1 MRHLFA
7 SLMIASV
14 TTLWGSVA
22 HADKCGTKDRV
33 PLPPCALSG
42 RVLGT
47 QEGMWVQNNCSYPIT
62 VKFDK
67 PGPDIR
73 KDVLPGKRIE
83 EKAPP
88 YDTKLTCCPRY
99 NQCADPAAPPAGRP
113 NLALGKP
120 ASQSSTTHNG
130 NASRAVDGNTDGKF
144 AANSVTHTASNAQ
157 AWWQVDLGAVKN
169 IGEVVLFNRTDCC
182 NDRLSNFE
190 IKVSND
196 GATWTKVAELAGTAP
211 PQSSYLLNATGR
223 YVRVQLRGTNNLS
236 LAEVQVFEAT
246 AITGLPCNSKVM
258 LRSSKGDYLHRPDGG
273 SLTTWGNGAAS
284 KGNVWLLE
292 CEAPDKVYLKAWT
305 NHYLHR
311 PDDARPIVT
320 TWDTR
325 QSWTIERN
333 AGFVRLKSWKNDHL
347 ERAST
352 PQGVQTGSVDID
364 WTLEVVP

>member
-1 MRHLFA
+1 MKHLFT
-7 SLMIASV
+7 SLMIVSV
-14 TTLWGSVA
+14 ATLWASVA

-33 PLPPCALSG
+33 QLPACVDVKRASVMGGKGSLT
-42 RVLGT
+42 V
-47 QEGMWVQNNCSYPIT
+47 VNKCSYLLT

-67 PGPDIR
+67 PGNDVRRDIA
-73 KDVLPGKRIE
+73 PGSQTTVE
-83 EKAPP
+83 TDP
-88 YDTKLTCCPRY
+88 YATKLSCCPRY
-99 NQCADPAAPPAGRP
+99 SQCTTPPPPPAPPAPPPAGRQ

-130 NASRAVDGNTDGKF
+130 SAARAVDGNTDGKF
-144 AANSVTHTASNAQ
+144 TANSVTHTDTTAQ
-157 AWWQVDLGAVKN
+157 AWWQVDLGAIRK

-211 PQSSYLLNATGR
+211 PQSSHVMNATGR

-236 LAEVQVFEAT
+236 LAEVQVFET
-246 AITGLPCNSKVM
+246 ASPAFAGLPCNSKVM
-258 LRSSKGDYLHRPDGG
+258 LRSSKGDYLHRPD
-273 SLTTWGNGAAS
+273 
-284 KGNVWLLE
+284 
-292 CEAPDKVYLKAWT
+292 
-305 NHYLHR
+305 
-311 PDDARPIVT
+311 DARPIVT

-325 QSWTIERN
+325 QPWTIERN

-364 WTLEVVP
+364 WTLEAVP